1 MAEAVR
7 CWARKGEQ
15 CLKEGKMWAEE
26 PPLAD
31 VLVGRPR
38 AHDLLDGIRS
48 FERRTS
54 VCVQRFLRV
63 SLSVDRAQQV
73 AWRTGPG

>member
-1 MAEAVR
+1 MFEG
-7 CWARKGEQ
+7 GEDV
-15 CLKEGKMWAEE
+15 GGGAA
-26 PPLAD
+26 AD

-54 VCVQRFLRV
+54 VCVQRFLGV